1 MPDEVVSAIILR
13 HVPHGDA
20 DIIATMFTREFGKI
34 AVIGKSA
41 QNSVKRF
48 QGTLELFVHSQAVL
62 ASGRGGM
69 RVVKEASLIN
79 AFEHI
84 RENMHRVA
92 YASYWAELLLRFLED
107 GHRQP
112 ELFDL
117 LEKAYGALSDGRW
130 TPEELNIFFQIRF
143 LSLAGFLPHL
153 ETCGGCQKSLE
164 EIKQDRLV
172 FSISDGMILYAGCV
186 EPNRQTVFLS
196 VGTIKQLLWILSRDM
211 ETAFRARLTKR
222 SQEEGGMLLE
232 AFILFHVPMNLKS
245 LRFLQ
250 QIRGE
255 IL

>member
-1 MPDEVVSAIILR
+1 MPDEVVSAIVLR

-48 QGTLELFVHSQAVL
+48 QGTLELFVYSQAVL

-84 RENMHRVA
+84 REDVYWVA

-107 GHRQP
+107 GHCQP

-117 LEKAYGALSDGRW
+117 LEKAYTALNDGRW
-130 TPEELNIFFQIRF
+130 TPEELNILFQIRF
-143 LSLAGFLPHL
+143 LSLTGFLPNL
-153 ETCGGCQKSLE
+153 ETCGGCQKPLADM
-164 EIKQDRLV
+164 KQECVV
-172 FSISDGMILYAGCV
+172 FSISDGMILCADCV
-186 EPNRQTVFLS
+186 KLHRQTMFVS
-196 VGTIKQLLWILSRDM
+196 PGTIKQLLWMISRDV
-211 ETAFRARLTKR
+211 ETAFRARLTKL
-222 SQEEGGMLLE
+222 SQNEGTQLLE
-232 AFILFHVPMNLKS
+232 TFISFHLPMKLKS

-255 IL
+255 I